1 MPSTE
6 ISSTCL
12 LTGAGACAAALAE
25 PCNAD
30 NVYAAAAAL
39 AARHAK
45 VFRLVTGTPDR
56 ADLFGAPV
64 FLSSQ
69 GEIRVLV
76 RKTTRELIEATC
88 RFLATSREFGATSTN
103 YPGGA
108 RGQHLCR
115 RGRRSRGRVVRPC
128 NTMPQ
133 RRHSRDHAAMMIVYL
148 RTQNRLTCIWS
159 AMRGGAVPGRT
170 KSAIR
175 TLALWNTNRAA

>member
-12 LTGAGACAAALAE
+12 LTDAGTCAAALAE

-30 NVYAAAAAL
+30 SVDAAAAAL

-76 RKTTRELIEATC
+76 RKTTHELIEATS

-103 YPGGA
+103 HPPPDA
-108 RGQHLCR
+108 VETASCATSTTAL
-115 RGRRSRGRVVRPC
+115 SR
-128 NTMPQ
+128 
-133 RRHSRDHAAMMIVYL
+133 
-148 RTQNRLTCIWS
+148 
-159 AMRGGAVPGRT
+159 
-170 KSAIR
+170 
-175 TLALWNTNRAA
+175 

>member
-12 LTGAGACAAALAE
+12 LTGAGTCAAAFAE

-30 NVYAAAAAL
+30 SVDAAAAAL

-76 RKTTRELIEATC
+76 RKTTHELIEATC

-103 YPGGA
+103 HPPSRRGGDRLLRHLDNSLVACHQRDVTPPGGPA
-108 RGQHLCR
+108 RPASRLSRSLLRPALAWARPDGI
-115 RGRRSRGRVVRPC
+115 RGRI
-128 NTMPQ
+128 
-133 RRHSRDHAAMMIVYL
+133 RDSL
-148 RTQNRLTCIWS
+148 RDGDS
-159 AMRGGAVPGRT
+159 ADFA
-170 KSAIR
+170 
-175 TLALWNTNRAA
+175 